1 MRKFLRIATL
11 GRQKHPNG
19 FSLVELMVVLVI
31 AGILAFGVVMSFT
44 NPTAK
49 VKAAAFEMR
58 GDFNLAR
65 AEAVRRNQNILVD
78 FVFTACNKAD
88 VASLACAVVCSKV
101 DKAGF
106 DACYSGAGSNQGYVI
121 CFDEDGDNDCQNEVR
136 YVPPATAAEQAEELE
151 DKIIKTVL
159 FRDALQ
165 YYEFGATLPS
175 SSSGPTPGAAP
186 DGVALASNNGITFA
200 EPLIPGNDFIYMNSD
215 GTSSDTGSV
224 VVYLPKDGNPATLTV
239 RGKPYAVVVDS
250 VSTGRVRL
258 ERWRPD
264 LDAWSRK

>member
-1 MRKFLRIATL
+1 MQSDRHPGKLRIRGT
-11 GRQKHPNG
+11 HG
-19 FSLVELMVVLVI
+19 FSLIEVMVVMVI
-31 AGILAFGVVMSFT
+31 VSILAVGVVFMFA

-65 AEAVRRNQNILVD
+65 AEAVSRNENILIQ
-78 FVFTACNKAD
+78 FVGSAKE
-88 VASLACAVVCSKV
+88 SCSKETQALFA
-101 DKAGF
+101 DCFAGGVF
-106 DACYSGAGSNQGYVI
+106 QGYVI
-121 CFDEDGDNDCQNEVR
+121 CFNEDQATDDDCSDEA
-136 YVPPATAAEQAEELE
+136 ATAADLEE
-151 DKIIKTVL
+151 KIVKTVL
-159 FRDALQ
+159 FRDSLQ

-175 SSSGPTPGAAP
+175 SPIGPTPGTAP
-186 DGVALASNNGITFA
+186 GGVTLVSNNGITFA
-200 EPLIPGNDFIYMNSD
+200 ELPIPGNDFIYMNSN

-224 VVYLPKDGNPATLTV
+224 VVYLPKDGDPTTMTV

-264 LDAWSRK
+264 LNPPNGNWSRK